1 MTLYT
6 INLVLMLL
14 SFMVAG
20 YRKRGQNFITR
31 LPLYISA
38 AAVLALPTMLPL
50 VIFLVCFFN
59 IELKE

>member
-1 MTLYT
+1 MPLYT
-6 INLVLMLL
+6 ISLVLMLL

-20 YRKRGQNFITR
+20 YRKRDQDFIIR

-59 IELKE
+59 LELKE

>member
-1 MTLYT
+1 MALYT
-6 INLVLMLL
+6 ISLVLMLL

-20 YRKRGQNFITR
+20 YRKRGQTASIR

-59 IELKE
+59 LELKE

>member
-1 MTLYT
+1 MSLYT
-6 INLVLMLL
+6 ISLVLMLL

-20 YRKRGQNFITR
+20 YRKRGPNFITR

-59 IELKE
+59 LELKE

>member
-1 MTLYT
+1 MSLYT
-6 INLVLMLL
+6 ISLILMLL

-20 YRKRGQNFITR
+20 YRKRGPDCIIR

-59 IELKE
+59 LELKE

>member
-6 INLVLMLL
+6 ISLVLMLL

-20 YRKRGQNFITR
+20 YRKRGPDCIIR

-38 AAVLALPTMLPL
+38 ATVLALPTMLPL
-50 VIFLVCFFN
+50 VISLVCFFN
-59 IELKE
+59 LELKE

>member
-6 INLVLMLL
+6 ISLVLMLL

-20 YRKRGQNFITR
+20 YRKRGPDCIIR

-50 VIFLVCFFN
+50 VISLVCFFN
-59 IELKE
+59 LELKE